1 MTINGDDLLGSILAS
16 LERIKYIE
24 AEDIPGIDLYMDQ
37 VTSFMDRRLRASVRN
52 PGDDRVL
59 TKTMINNYAKNDL
72 IPPPIK
78 KKYSRE
84 HLMLLI
90 FIYYFKG
97 ILSIG
102 DIQTVLEPITK
113 KYFDN
118 DEDFNLESIYR
129 EIIDMEK
136 DQLDG
141 LKEDVVKK
149 YREAQETFEDAPEG
163 GQEFLRYFAFIGLLS
178 YDVYVKKLLIEKLI
192 DEMRKAPEEKKEAAK
207 KEKDAAK
214 KEAVKKEKE
223 AAKKEAAKK
232 EPVKKEAPKKEAPKK
247 EA

>member
-1 MTINGDDLLGSILAS
+1 MTINGDDDLLGSILAS

-113 KYFDN
+113 EYFEN
-118 DEDFNLESIYR
+118 DKSFDMESIYR
-129 EIIDMEK
+129 EIIEMEK
-136 DQLDG
+136 NQLEG
-141 LKEDVVKK
+141 LKEDVTKK
-149 YREAQETFEDAPEG
+149 YHEAQETFADAPES

-192 DEMRKAPEEKKEAAK
+192 DEMRKAPADKKDAGKKEV
-207 KEKDAAK
+207 AK
-214 KEAVKKEKE
+214 KEAVKKE
-223 AAKKEAAKK
+223 AVKKEAAKK
-232 EPVKKEAPKKEAPKK
+232 EPSKKDAEK
-247 EA
+247 